1 MFCSVEKVMT
11 KAVVEMLEKK
21 ADLSNSNPIRS
32 ANGLLSKKRTS
43 DNNSIGWIGRTKNRL
58 SDNKFKISY

>member
-1 MFCSVEKVMT
+1 MFCSVKKVMT

-32 ANGLLSKKRTS
+32 ANGLLSKKITS
-43 DNNSIGWIGRTKNRL
+43 DNSIGWTGRTKNRL
-58 SDNKFKISY
+58 LDNKFKISY

>member
-1 MFCSVEKVMT
+1 MFCSVKKVMT

-43 DNNSIGWIGRTKNRL
+43 DNSIGWIGRTKNRL
-58 SDNKFKISY
+58 LDNKFKISY

>member
-1 MFCSVEKVMT
+1 MT

-32 ANGLLSKKRTS
+32 ANGLLSKKITS
-43 DNNSIGWIGRTKNRL
+43 DNSIGWIGRTKNRL
-58 SDNKFKISY
+58 LDNKFKISY